1 MLTDVFKTILNKPF
15 KEIFNIT
22 FMRNI
27 KNCKIFIFFPIKN
40 F

>member
-1 MLTDVFKTILNKPF
+1 MLTGVFKAILNKPF
-15 KEIFNIT
+15 KEIFNVT

-27 KNCKIFIFFPIKN
+27 KSYKIFIFFLVKN